1 MRAPKDDYWGDDDS
15 DGETESLNPEYLEKL
30 SIEEE
35 GGALQETGWAS
46 RPKSNGKTSRRGQP
60 KVGGCCG
67 ICRIWT
73 GLDRF
78 TISVWLLLA
87 LGISLIIPG
96 VTLRMEFV
104 PTPLPFVALPLHF
117 CDGQRGS
124 SMYILSN
131 TPCHAITATEKSSI
145 PTVGGE
151 FRAKLREGF
160 LFDSIHYVPRLAFP
174 EKLQFSMV
182 LSFEL
187 LSQGE
192 VKATSSIKFDSS
204 RGVDGPRTAGI
215 PRRLG
220 VKGTQV
226 LVYLPSPEGEDNYGE
241 SPAARKMCSNP
252 SGCTHRLSSTM
263 SELAVTQSV
272 FSLSSTS
279 RDDAAAAVASP
290 DTKATLN
297 TDNSDAKAR
306 ISMPV
311 DDLEIVLRN
320 VAVQIKE
327 SSGESRKRTADTPV
341 PELLLSFHQ
350 YELTPRQDQGV
361 KIAIAGVAILFV
373 GLSLDCLS
381 RIMMRIKG
389 TKER

>member
-1 MRAPKDDYWGDDDS
+1 MRGPKDDFWGEDS

-35 GGALQETGWAS
+35 GGALQDNGWPS
-46 RPKSNGKTSRRGQP
+46 RSKLNGKASRRGQP
-60 KVGGCCG
+60 KAGECCG
-67 ICRIWT
+67 ICRKWT
-73 GLDRF
+73 GFDRF

-87 LGISLIIPG
+87 LGVSLIIPG

-104 PTPLPFVALPLHF
+104 PTPLPFIALPLHS
-117 CDGQRGS
+117 CDGPKGS
-124 SMYILSN
+124 SVYILSN
-131 TPCHAITATEKSSI
+131 TPCSAIIATAKSSI
-145 PTVGGE
+145 PAVGGE
-151 FRAKLREGF
+151 FRAKLREEF
-160 LFDSIHYVPRLAFP
+160 LFDSIHYIPRLAFP
-174 EKLQFSMV
+174 EKMQLSVV

-192 VKATSSIKFDSS
+192 VRAKSSIKFDSS
-204 RGVDGPRTAGI
+204 HGVDKSHTAGI
-215 PRRLG
+215 SRRLG
-220 VKGTQV
+220 VKGTEV
-226 LVYLPSPEGEDNYGE
+226 LVYLPNPEGKNNYGE

-263 SELAVTQSV
+263 TELAITQSV

-279 RDDAAAAVASP
+279 SDDASAAAGSS
-290 DTKATLN
+290 DATA
-297 TDNSDAKAR
+297 TSHADNGEAKAR

-320 VAVQIKE
+320 VAIQTKE
-327 SSGESRKRTADTPV
+327 SPGASTRRTADTPV
-341 PELLLSFHQ
+341 PEVLLSFHQ

-361 KIAIAGVAILFV
+361 KIAIAGVAILFA
-373 GLSLDCLS
+373 GLSLECLS